1 MITKEQM
8 LAFARQQIK
17 ERGLPQIEKE
27 AAIWARKNKLITQ
40 EKFLAMPKEKQI
52 RTMVELTCAY
62 IRSLM

>member
-27 AAIWARKNKLITQ
+27 AAVWAKENKLINK
-40 EKFLAMPKEKQI
+40 ELFLVMPQDWQKRK
-52 RTMVELTCAY
+52 TAELVAAY
-62 IRSLM
+62 LRSLM

>member
-27 AAIWARKNKLITQ
+27 AALWAKQNNLMDANFVKMPQEWQKRKT
-40 EKFLAMPKEKQI
+40 A
-52 RTMVELTCAY
+52 ELVAAY
-62 IRSLM
+62 LRSLM

>member
-27 AAIWARKNKLITQ
+27 AAVWAKEDKLINK
-40 EKFLAMPKEKQI
+40 ELFLAMPQDWQKRK
-52 RTMVELTCAY
+52 TAELVAAY
-62 IRSLM
+62 LRSLM